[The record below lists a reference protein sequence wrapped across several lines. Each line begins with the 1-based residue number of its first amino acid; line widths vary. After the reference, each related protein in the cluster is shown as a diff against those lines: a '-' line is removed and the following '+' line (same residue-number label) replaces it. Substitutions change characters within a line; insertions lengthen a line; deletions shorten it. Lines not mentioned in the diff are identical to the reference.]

1 MKRYDKQAIAKVIEW
16 LQSTEPK
23 CNFCE
28 QCTFGYKFDKI
39 SKQLCENQQFEI
51 QKQHKHWEQKMQKW
65 KDRLKYAK

>member
-1 MKRYDKQAIAKVIEW
+1 MKRYNKQDIEKVIKW
-16 LQSTEPK
+16 LRSIEPK

-28 QCTFGYKFDKI
+28 QCVFGYKFDKI